1 MIEKCNDVY
10 PNIEFEFVN
19 VASTDYILKLTTA
32 LASGGEVP
40 DILCAEMND
49 VAKIQRHGIN
59 TRSSVRGLWCG

>member
-1 MIEKCNDVY
+1 MIQKCNDVY

-32 LASGGEVP
+32 LASGSEMP

-49 VAKIQRHGIN
+49 IAKIYGH
-59 TRSSVRGLWCG
+59 L